1 MLRLPDGIET
11 IGNNWF
17 VGAEMEK
24 LVVPSSVR
32 SLGAGAFSCCD
43 NLREVVF
50 LFDYKQGHIRNF
62 RYRLTEPGEDASK
75 GIRCIQT

>member
-62 RYRLTEPGEDASK
+62 RYRLKEPGEDASK

>member
-32 SLGAGAFSCCD
+32 SLGVGAFSCCKQ
-43 NLREVVF
+43 LREVVF
-50 LFDYKQGHIRNF
+50 LFDY
-62 RYRLTEPGEDASK
+62 D
-75 GIRCIQT
+75 